1 MRNINSDINLGFGE
15 VYIQKDIKSEV
26 VEWIKAIVFALVL
39 ALIIRGLIFEPMIVP
54 TGSMIPTIE
63 INDRILVNKFVYRF
77 HVPDYNDIVVF
88 KYPDDP
94 HQTFVKRLIGK
105 GGDIIE
111 IKDGTLYRNNEPVQ
125 ETYIKEPMYSDSG
138 PYKVPEG
145 HYFMMGDNRNN
156 SKDSRFWENKYVSQ
170 NQVIGKAT
178 YRIWPINRIGQLK

>member
-15 VYIQKDIKSEV
+15 VYMQKDIKSEV

-63 INDRILVNKFVYRF
+63 INDRILVNKFIYRF

>member
-1 MRNINSDINLGFGE
+1 M
-15 VYIQKDIKSEV
+15 YIQKDIKSEV